1 MRIDQG
7 ITEKQIN
14 DWWEDLEYLEKIR
27 VLLLAWPKLDIS
39 GIERQGVSGLWKKV
53 NLERKTDF
61 YQDAWKRS

>member
-7 ITEKQIN
+7 LTEKKIN

-27 VLLLAWPKLDIS
+27 VLLLAWPGLDIT
-39 GIERQGVSGLWKKV
+39 GIEHQGVSVLWKKV
-53 NLERKTDF
+53 DPERKKDF